1 MSSKRRKRERRMF
14 VAQASV
20 AAGSGQP
27 TEAEPIEPTPT
38 HVETR
43 RVVAEP
49 VPGAPY
55 KINIVQPDKAS
66 PGLEMTWCLSPE
78 FLHELA
84 DKKICN
90 PFLFI
95 IVNKIDGNS
104 HRQVARQ
111 LVPLK
116 QGGTRLEFYSSGL
129 FTVYTII
136 VKAND
141 NADRSSYVA
150 SSVLSNLLESQR
162 ISSVGRPRTEDL
174 VTVKVN
180 YDCEF
185 IASAITQDYDE
196 RPVCIEQEFFAP
208 DPPAWLA
215 WWVNLWFESKQKNEC
230 HFRRRMMT
238 AFTIQPPMILLWILL
253 RGVCG
258 AIFALTLALIGWRWI
273 SLKPIFRPF
282 ALGLKDINSNWSER
296 SLGMA
301 EGYWTIGRGT
311 GDQFE
316 KYPVFLRILLTPLLW
331 VFVGLIAYF
340 LVYRFP
346 EVGIDIAKTFGYF
359 VFAVVVCCLVY
370 IICIL
375 VGQARAGKADERY
388 RQKEEKDRQKAVHKV
403 ALELIKE
410 QRSRE
415 KIKRDFVELTCGAG
429 GPSDGH
435 LSSIPSRHQTF
446 YTRFLALK
454 GRVCRPYARGYNN

>member
-1 MSSKRRKRERRMF
+1 MF

-20 AAGSGQP
+20 AAGTGQT

-49 VPGAPY
+49 VSGAPY

-84 DKKICN
+84 DKLIFN
-90 PFLFI
+90 PFILI
-95 IVNKIDGNS
+95 
-104 HRQVARQ
+104 
-111 LVPLK
+111 LVKRNGQDVEQKLVSLK
-116 QGGTRLEFYSSGL
+116 QGGTRFEFYEPGE
-129 FTVYTII
+129 FTIYTTI
-136 VKAND
+136 VKAGVEH
-141 NADRSSYVA
+141 DRAGQFSALYRLEPIIKSG
-150 SSVLSNLLESQR
+150 SSVLGYGCPD
-162 ISSVGRPRTEDL
+162 IKKVGLSEKFMG
-174 VTVKVN
+174 TVAFPVVSDFDEQKVN
-180 YDCEF
+180 ID
-185 IASAITQDYDE
+185 
-196 RPVCIEQEFFAP
+196 PEFFAP

-230 HFRRRMMT
+230 HFKKRMIP
-238 AFTIQPPMILLWILL
+238 AFSIQPPMILLWILL

-375 VGQARAGKADERY
+375 FNQARAGKADERY

-454 GRVCRPYARGYNN
+454 GRVCRPYAKGYNN